1 VSGRVEPFDGLSE
14 LTYPELHTIA
24 SIGNTIIP
32 LPVTCSDI
40 ANDGA
45 GSGAVNLV
53 RSMLLLR

>member
-1 VSGRVEPFDGLSE
+1 MKDSFKE

-24 SIGNTIIP
+24 FIGNTIIP